1 MSNSTLTALLKDYE
15 KKRYKADLKFE
26 KEKSA
31 FYNSQPELTKLNSKL
46 SKIAIDIS
54 KAVLNNDKNLADKLR
69 EEFNNLK
76 QKKETLLKS
85 IDVPPRSISTII

>member
-31 FYNSQPELTKLNSKL
+31 FYDSQPELAELNSKL

-54 KAVLNNDKNLADKLR
+54 KAILNNDNDLADKLR

-76 QKKETLLKS
+76 RKKENFLKS
-85 IDVPPRSISTII
+85 TNVPLRSIIAFI